1 MPRKRSASPKRT
13 FKPAP
18 NKLLSVLRLYLEFTE
33 DFEDFVLLYRSAKAV
48 WPVFGNITIRVK
60 CEIIRHWKIS
70 NLDSNI
76 RHRFTISKLQ
86 DWQTLYYCYQHR
98 VPTKNSCLWL
108 VLFNTLVAYEHW
120 ELAAKFAKAL
130 SLDYQNYAQGLVL
143 NGKLRVYKSFTKTL
157 SMPQKSFL
165 LYLCSRE
172 ILTTAPLFGRSLFTY
187 IRSQIEDFC
196 EFDYCFFKSF
206 LRQTATFRLLKGVEI
221 INSHK
226 ALWLSKLDNQPSI
239 VEVDSV
245 EYYGVYLNWKKL
257 EKNIARLRE
266 WGHPK
271 ALQLV
276 DRVLLPYLEK
286 IKPK

>member
-13 FKPAP
+13 FKPTP

-33 DFEDFVLLYRSAKAV
+33 DFEDFILLYRSAKAL
-48 WPVFGNITIRVK
+48 WPAFGNIAIRVK
-60 CEIIRHWKIS
+60 CDIIRDWKIS
-70 NLDSNI
+70 SLDSNI
-76 RHRFTISKLQ
+76 KHRITISKLQ

-98 VPTKNSCLWL
+98 VPTRSSCLWG
-108 VLFNTLVAYEHW
+108 VLFTTLVAHEYW
-120 ELAAKFAKAL
+120 ELAARFAKELGFAY
-130 SLDYQNYAQGLVL
+130 DVYCRGLVL
-143 NGKLRVYKSFTKTL
+143 NGKLRVYKTFTKTL
-157 SMPQKSFL
+157 SIAEKSFL

-172 ILTTAPLFGRSLFTY
+172 MLITAPLFGRSLFNY
-187 IRSQIEDFC
+187 IRSQIEDFR
-196 EFDYCFFKSF
+196 EFDYCFFRSF
-206 LRQTATFRLLKGVEI
+206 LRQTATFRLLQGVEI
-221 INSHK
+221 INSYK
-226 ALWLSKLDNQPSI
+226 AAWLSKLDNQPSI
-239 VEVDSV
+239 VEIDSV